1 MHYAD
6 LRGVKGAIK
15 KMYADPLSIAGCTS
29 PREWGIFHINVIY
42 RRTGEILYF
51 AEITGFGV
59 KILFHAVNH
68 RGEIQGI
75 INSKFHT

>member
-29 PREWGIFHINVIY
+29 PHKWGIFHMNVIH
-42 RRTGEILYF
+42 RGTGEILYF

-59 KILFHAVNH
+59 KILFHAGN